1 MGERQLIVI
10 SGAGI
15 GGLTAALA
23 VAAAGCQVIVC
34 ERARQLSEIGAGIQ
48 LTPNP
53 TKVLAA
59 LGLEGAIAAAAIEP
73 VVIDVRSGR
82 GGDFVA
88 SIDAGLYRR
97 RYGKPYRVIHR
108 ADVQSILLAAVNG
121 NPAIELRLGVSVT
134 GTVDRAGGIGVN
146 VEHPHGMETI
156 VAAGLIAADAVRST
170 IRPGIGGP
178 PLRQTGRAAW
188 RAIVASADAPEP
200 LSATGVGLWMGPDAH
215 LVHYPV
221 SHGRAINLVAIV
233 EENLKSEG
241 WSEPAD
247 PYALADFFA
256 GWSEEARAIVAAPH
270 EWRRFA
276 IATVDATG
284 PWVKDRIALLGDAAH
299 AMSPYLAQGA
309 AMAIED
315 AWVIARK
322 LAAAGDVPA
331 AFAAYQAERRP
342 RVVAVAAQAERTG
355 LTYHFGALAAVARDI
370 ALRVAPVQ
378 AIVSRNDW
386 IYRWTPDP

>member
-23 VAAAGCQVIVC
+23 VAAAGFQVIVC
-34 ERARQLSEIGAGIQ
+34 ERSRQLSEIGAGIQ

-53 TKVLAA
+53 ARVIAA
-59 LGLEGAIAAAAIEP
+59 LGLEAAIAAAAIEP
-73 VVIDVRSGR
+73 DVVEIRSGR

-88 SIDAGLYRR
+88 SIDAGLFGR

-108 ADVQSILLAAVNG
+108 ADVQSILLAAVNA

-134 GTVDRAGGIGVN
+134 GTVGRSGGVGVN

-156 VAAGLIAADAVRST
+156 AAASLIAADGVRST
-170 IRPGIGGP
+170 IRTELGGSP
-178 PLRQTGRAAW
+178 PHQTGRAAW
-188 RAIVASADAPEP
+188 RALIPIADAPEP
-200 LSATGVGLWMGPDAH
+200 LTSNGVGLWMGPDAH

-221 SHGRAINLVAIV
+221 SRGRAINLVAIV
-233 EENLKSEG
+233 EEHLASEG

-247 PYALADFFA
+247 PYALADYFA
-256 GWSEEARAIVAAPH
+256 RWSEEVRTIIAAPQ

-276 IATVDATG
+276 IATVDAG
-284 PWVKDRIALLGDAAH
+284 GRWARDRVALLGDAAH

-315 AWVIARK
+315 AWVVARK
-322 LAAAGDVPA
+322 LAAGPDVA
-331 AFAAYQAERRP
+331 SAFTAYETERRP
-342 RVVAVAAQAERTG
+342 RVAAVSARAERTG
-355 LTYHFGALAAVARDI
+355 LIYHFDAFAAVARDI
-370 ALRVAPVQ
+370 ALRVAPVH
-378 AIVSRNDW
+378 AVVRRNDW